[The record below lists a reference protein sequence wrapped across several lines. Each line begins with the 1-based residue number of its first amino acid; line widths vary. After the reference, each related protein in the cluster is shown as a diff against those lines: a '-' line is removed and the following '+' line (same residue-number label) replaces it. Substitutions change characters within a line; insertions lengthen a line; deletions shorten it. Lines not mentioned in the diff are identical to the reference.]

1 MDTETL
7 KTFLLL
13 ANTKNFSRT
22 AEIMF
27 VSQSAVTARI
37 KSIEEE
43 LNKTLFV
50 RNKTSVELTPH
61 GKIFIHYAKSIC
73 NLDLES
79 KKALDVS
86 GRFTSRLSI
95 AAPETIWQSTV
106 FSKFRT
112 LIEKYPNISYNVNVL
127 HSNDIV
133 DGILDDNIDIGFVL
147 NRPTH
152 RMIETVEL
160 WNCGYVLVKSPAL
173 KLNSRYFSPDTLD
186 DSLHRYGLGDGIF
199 ELAQYVFL
207 STNLSVS
214 HDSRVSVHE
223 SASGRPRRLFPT

>member
-37 KSIEEE
+37 KSIEAE

-95 AAPETIWQSTV
+95 RGSGNHLGSLRSSQ
-106 FSKFRT
+106 
-112 LIEKYPNISYNVNVL
+112 
-127 HSNDIV
+127 
-133 DGILDDNIDIGFVL
+133 
-147 NRPTH
+147 
-152 RMIETVEL
+152 
-160 WNCGYVLVKSPAL
+160 
-173 KLNSRYFSPDTLD
+173 NSVRS
-186 DSLHRYGLGDGIF
+186 
-199 ELAQYVFL
+199 
-207 STNLSVS
+207 
-214 HDSRVSVHE
+214 
-223 SASGRPRRLFPT
+223 